1 VPRALKNYNGIYNE
15 DVARAPAE
23 RTNYWEN
30 LYVAAGLEIWAH
42 VLGLSRSEIEI
53 DSAQSRL
60 LSNRLVA
67 LSLQDAY
74 LQGKV
79 DRLNSATL
87 RVEPKLA
94 IWAVNDE
101 VACAVE
107 NSVSAPSVYRKVEPP
122 RDLLPPEATSFH
134 EIVVALRKVG
144 INPIESAIYSRKGK
158 FVLRSLLGAGTEYFF
173 ANNER
178 SDGEVPVAIAHR
190 LED

>member
-1 VPRALKNYNGIYNE
+1 
-15 DVARAPAE
+15 
-23 RTNYWEN
+23 
-30 LYVAAGLEIWAH
+30 VAAGLETWAH

-107 NSVSAPSVYRKVEPP
+107 NPSSVSAPSVDRKVEPP
-122 RDLLPPEATSFH
+122 SDLLPPEATSFH

-144 INPIESAIYSRKGK
+144 INPIESAIYSRKGT